1 LAEPSAPKPVDPASL
16 GFERIRYEKA
26 PPRAT
31 ITLARPERLNAFDFQ
46 MLRELARACEDAS
59 WDDEIRV
66 VVVTGEGRAF
76 CVGADLKSW
85 EDDLVGKPTEYW
97 KWFGAFKD
105 MHDRLREIGK
115 PTLARVNG
123 IAVGGGNELQMAC
136 DLAVMVDDAFIRH
149 VGLEHGSVP
158 AGGATQWLPIMV
170 GERRAREIVLMCEEI
185 PAAQAAE
192 WGLVNWVVPP
202 AELDGKVD
210 EIVEKLARKLPQTTR
225 YAKQQLNWWR
235 DISWNETV
243 GHARD
248 WLALSM
254 LNDETRDAID
264 SFLQRDKK

>member
-1 LAEPSAPKPVDPASL
+1 LPEPAAPKPVDPAEL

-85 EDDLVGKPTEYW
+85 EDDLVGKPSEYW
-97 KWFGAFKD
+97 KWFGAFMD
-105 MHDRLREIGK
+105 MHNRLREIGK

-192 WGLVNWVVPP
+192 WGLVNWVVPR
-202 AELDGKVD
+202 AELDAKVD
-210 EIVEKLARKLPQTTR
+210 EVAEKLARKLPQTTR

-254 LNDETRDAID
+254 LNDETRGAID
-264 SFLQRDKK
+264 AFLQRSKK